1 MKIILLKDIHKLGLA
16 GDIVKVANG
25 YARNYLLPKNFAI
38 LATKGNV
45 VKVEKIKQEAEKER
59 VIIRTEQKELAEK
72 MNDIILTFKRKIDEN
87 EHLYGS
93 VSEVDIQKEL
103 KNMGFEIS
111 KSNIKMEKHIKELG
125 SFDVEIALTSDIRS
139 KIKVNV
145 EKE

>member
-1 MKIILLKDIHKLGLA
+1 MKIILLRDIHKLGLA
-16 GDIVKVANG
+16 GDIAKVANG
-25 YARNYLLPKNFAI
+25 YARNYLLPKKFAI

-45 VKVEKIKQEAEKER
+45 VKIEKIKQEAEKER
-59 VIIRTEQKELAEK
+59 TVIITKQKELAEK

-103 KNMGFEIS
+103 KNAGFEIS
-111 KSNIKMEKHIKELG
+111 KSKIKMEGHIKELG
-125 SFDVEIALTSDIRS
+125 SFDVEIALASDIVS

>member
-1 MKIILLKDIHKLGLA
+1 MKIILLRDIHKLGLA

-25 YARNYLLPKNFAI
+25 YGRNYLLPKNFAI
-38 LATKGNV
+38 LATKENV
-45 VKVEKIKQEAEKER
+45 VKIEKIKHEAEKVR
-59 VIIRTEQKELAEK
+59 TAILTEQKELAEK

-93 VSEVDIQKEL
+93 VSEVDIWKEL
-103 KNMGFEIS
+103 KKMGFDIF
-111 KSNIKMEKHIKELG
+111 KSNIKMENHIKELG
-125 SFDVEIALTSDIRS
+125 SFDVEIVFASDAKS

>member
-1 MKIILLKDIHKLGLA
+1 MKIILLRDIHKLGLA
-16 GDIVKVANG
+16 GDIVKVADG

-45 VKVEKIKQEAEKER
+45 SKVEKIKQEAEKER
-59 VIIRTEQKELAEK
+59 TIVRTEQKELAEK

-103 KNMGFEIS
+103 KNAGFEVS

>member
-1 MKIILLKDIHKLGLA
+1 MKIILLRDIHKLGLA

-45 VKVEKIKQEAEKER
+45 LKVEKIKQEAEKER
-59 VIIRTEQKELAEK
+59 TVIKTEQKELAEK
-72 MNDIILTFKRKIDEN
+72 MNVIILTFKRKIDEN

-103 KNMGFEIS
+103 KNAGFDVS